1 MGGCSLTWAAPQ
13 LSEWWIQH
21 STLQST
27 QSCVGSSVGFFHHG
41 FFIPSKA
48 TFGSSELSLQS
59 LLWVSAHTIYRSPWV
74 MEGRCPANCAGW
86 WGFSSRRENGMH
98 GAYSGEDGG
107 VCFTTSRSWW
117 FLMVVSPLG
126 SWHAHVVS
134 FFHWLESFVWNA
146 RPEWRLPDIELCWK
160 YLWNC
165 SGAFWSINILSCGIL
180 ASPLWGGGNKN
191 ICQKIFPN
199 GQSFCKHISRI
210 EGGRGGNKKREPI
223 FLS

>member
-1 MGGCSLTWAAPQ
+1 MGGCSLTWTAPQ

-98 GAYSGEDGG
+98 GAYNGEDGG

-134 FFHWLESFVWNA
+134 FST
-146 RPEWRLPDIELCWK
+146 D
-160 YLWNC
+160 
-165 SGAFWSINILSCGIL
+165 WSHLYEMHDLNEGSLISSCV
-180 ASPLWGGGNKN
+180 GNTSETATVL
-191 ICQKIFPN
+191 F
-199 GQSFCKHISRI
+199 
-210 EGGRGGNKKREPI
+210 EA
-223 FLS
+223 